1 MADEHEPSGEAP
13 DLHESDPVDDGKPR
27 LPSNSIWPAGFAA
40 GIALVLVGLIISW
53 PVVAVGAGISIVLG
67 FLWARDVTREVR
79 RPEPEPEPAPEVHEL
94 EEEPGEE
101 DGRYTRN
108 RFLEGA
114 TLGFGAAIGA
124 AVTIPALGFA
134 IAPVFVG
141 QERDD
146 INLGPLENFP
156 DGEFV
161 IVTFESD
168 LLEGPVSDRTAY
180 VRNNGVA
187 DGTLSMT
194 VISNRCVHLGCPVQP
209 NGPSGDAAVVNTSW
223 GTAVLVTPT
232 QPSGYT
238 CPCHGGAY
246 DIEGNRTAGPPVRAL
261 DRYRFSLVDGE
272 VILQNPYSVG
282 KVEGEGSEALI
293 EAYKLADPGVHVD
306 GFEQIFYPFVT

>member
-13 DLHESDPVDDGKPR
+13 EQLEPEPDSDGKSH

-53 PVVAVGAGISIVLG
+53 PVVAVGAGVSIVFG
-67 FLWARDVTREVR
+67 FLWAREVTRDVR
-79 RPEPEPEPAPEVHEL
+79 RAEPEPAAVPEVHEL
-94 EEEPGEE
+94 EEEPDEE
-101 DGRYTRN
+101 EGVYTRN
-108 RFLEGA
+108 KFLEGA
-114 TLGFGAAIGA
+114 TVGIGLAIGA
-124 AVTIPALGFA
+124 AVMVPTLGFA
-134 IAPVFVG
+134 IAPAFTG

-156 DGEFV
+156 EGEFV

-168 LLEGPVSDRTAY
+168 LEAGPVSNRTAY
-180 VRNNGVA
+180 IRNNGVG
-187 DGTLSMT
+187 DQTLSMT

-209 NGPSGDAAVVNTSW
+209 NGPSGETNLVTTSW
-223 GTAVLVTPT
+223 DTVVEITPT
-232 QPSGYT
+232 QPSGYS

-261 DRYRFSLVDGE
+261 DRYQFALVDGE
-272 VILQNPYSVG
+272 VILGNPFSVG
-282 KVEGEGSEALI
+282 RVDGEGSEAI
-293 EAYKLADPGVHVD
+293 IKGYKLADPGVHVD